1 MQHRQSMTGPM
12 RRLAVSMAM
21 PLLLL
26 SMTPSQ
32 AQGQNCL
39 QTMPMATGDTAGCS
53 GFLTSEVVL
62 KGCLRCNADLKL
74 CKVKT
79 EQAKAVGL
87 LTVCS
92 LPNDGVSPLTA
103 TLLAVTSLTV
113 GLIVGWVLV
122 PDFSMP

>member
-1 MQHRQSMTGPM
+1 
-12 RRLAVSMAM
+12 MAK
-21 PLLLL
+21 
-26 SMTPSQ
+26 
-32 AQGQNCL
+32 
-39 QTMPMATGDTAGCS
+39 GDTVGCS
-53 GFLTSEVVL
+53 GALLTP
-62 KGCLRCNADLKL
+62 GHILRKALTCKTVDVPRLQSALKL
-74 CKVKT
+74 CKVMT

>member
-1 MQHRQSMTGPM
+1 
-12 RRLAVSMAM
+12 MAK
-21 PLLLL
+21 
-26 SMTPSQ
+26 
-32 AQGQNCL
+32 
-39 QTMPMATGDTAGCS
+39 GDTVGCS
-53 GFLTSEVVL
+53 GALLTP
-62 KGCLRCNADLKL
+62 GHILRQALTCKAVSVPRLEADLRL
-74 CKVKT
+74 CRVKAG
-79 EQAKAVGL
+79 QAEAVGL

>member
-1 MQHRQSMTGPM
+1 
-12 RRLAVSMAM
+12 MAN
-21 PLLLL
+21 P
-26 SMTPSQ
+26 
-32 AQGQNCL
+32 CL
-39 QTMPMATGDTAGCS
+39 QTMPMAKGDTVGCS
-53 GFLTSEVVL
+53 GALLTP
-62 KGCLRCNADLKL
+62 GHILRQALTCKTVSVPRLEADLKL
-74 CKVKT
+74 CRVKT

-87 LTVCS
+87 LTDCS